1 MKLKIF
7 FLIVSCCFLMT
18 ACNLPSNAAPTE
30 VFTEEAPTASMD
42 VLPTGTTVLETAI
55 PAMTNTAASAPA
67 RGVFTLSI
75 LVDTTSEP
83 VTREQAQVLVDEAS
97 AIFERLTG
105 FTLEMVDFRE
115 YNSGM
120 SSILGNYFNDP
131 AYVRSDGIIIFSYG
145 DNGDARLYGGYAF
158 EVPGPSGFVSR
169 FNSPYT
175 DPNSVYVS
183 VVHFSHRFAVC
194 GYGGNEEPISD
205 VSVGGECFNQ
215 PGTACV
221 EKYGYQMCST
231 AVDDLYASTQT
242 YMASSTFVHEIMH
255 SFGESGAEDHYF
267 TPQCT
272 EKMKN
277 GISQRPYQSEYFD
290 RVEGNLYVQMCPY
303 VFDVFAS
310 SYRP

>member
-1 MKLKIF
+1 
-7 FLIVSCCFLMT
+7 MT

-30 VFTEEAPTASMD
+30 VFAEEAPTASMD

-158 EVPGPSGFVSR
+158 EVPGSSGFVSR

-183 VVHFSHRFAVC
+183 VVLQSPLRSLRIWRQRRAHQRRLGRRRMFQSTRNRLCREIWLPDVQHRC
-194 GYGGNEEPISD
+194 
-205 VSVGGECFNQ
+205 
-215 PGTACV
+215 
-221 EKYGYQMCST
+221 
-231 AVDDLYASTQT
+231 
-242 YMASSTFVHEIMH
+242 
-255 SFGESGAEDHYF
+255 
-267 TPQCT
+267 
-272 EKMKN
+272 
-277 GISQRPYQSEYFD
+277 R
-290 RVEGNLYVQMCPY
+290 
-303 VFDVFAS
+303 
-310 SYRP
+310 